1 MGAFLFSGQ
10 TNAPLKQ
17 ISPILGKKRVDYS
30 GFHTFFYIDIPAA
43 EHRKNQKG
51 DEKSC
56 NHSKESRHGRE
67 HRNTVIRNEYQLV
80 GVAFVSEEVPNREQV
95 EDQLAERT
103 EALRQ
108 EAQTALDAWLNEQG
122 LEQVMGVIIPKKTI

>member
-1 MGAFLFSGQ
+1 MQSLERIPTRQRASKHGDPGMN
-10 TNAPLKQ
+10 TNW
-17 ISPILGKKRVDYS
+17 I
-30 GFHTFFYIDIPAA
+30 
-43 EHRKNQKG
+43 
-51 DEKSC
+51 
-56 NHSKESRHGRE
+56 
-67 HRNTVIRNEYQLV
+67 

>member
-1 MGAFLFSGQ
+1 MN
-10 TNAPLKQ
+10 TNW
-17 ISPILGKKRVDYS
+17 I
-30 GFHTFFYIDIPAA
+30 
-43 EHRKNQKG
+43 
-51 DEKSC
+51 
-56 NHSKESRHGRE
+56 
-67 HRNTVIRNEYQLV
+67 

-122 LEQVMGVIIPKKTI
+122 LEQVMGLSSRKKLFKSIEEEQTWLL

>member
-1 MGAFLFSGQ
+1 MN
-10 TNAPLKQ
+10 TNW
-17 ISPILGKKRVDYS
+17 I
-30 GFHTFFYIDIPAA
+30 
-43 EHRKNQKG
+43 
-51 DEKSC
+51 
-56 NHSKESRHGRE
+56 
-67 HRNTVIRNEYQLV
+67 

-122 LEQVMGVIIPKKTI
+122 LEQVMGVIIPKKLFKSIEEEQTWLL

>member
-1 MGAFLFSGQ
+1 MN
-10 TNAPLKQ
+10 TNW
-17 ISPILGKKRVDYS
+17 I
-30 GFHTFFYIDIPAA
+30 
-43 EHRKNQKG
+43 
-51 DEKSC
+51 
-56 NHSKESRHGRE
+56 
-67 HRNTVIRNEYQLV
+67 

-122 LEQVMGVIIPKKTI
+122 LEQVMGLSLIHISEPTRPY

>member
-1 MGAFLFSGQ
+1 MN
-10 TNAPLKQ
+10 TNW
-17 ISPILGKKRVDYS
+17 I
-30 GFHTFFYIDIPAA
+30 
-43 EHRKNQKG
+43 
-51 DEKSC
+51 
-56 NHSKESRHGRE
+56 
-67 HRNTVIRNEYQLV
+67 

-122 LEQVMGVIIPKKTI
+122 LEQVLGVIILKKTI

>member
-1 MGAFLFSGQ
+1 MN
-10 TNAPLKQ
+10 TNW
-17 ISPILGKKRVDYS
+17 I
-30 GFHTFFYIDIPAA
+30 
-43 EHRKNQKG
+43 
-51 DEKSC
+51 
-56 NHSKESRHGRE
+56 
-67 HRNTVIRNEYQLV
+67 

-122 LEQVMGVIIPKKTI
+122 LEQVMGVIIPKKNYLSQSRRNKRGYFNYRDGGRTGQ

>member
-1 MGAFLFSGQ
+1 MKSHAI
-10 TNAPLKQ
+10 T
-17 ISPILGKKRVDYS
+17 
-30 GFHTFFYIDIPAA
+30 
-43 EHRKNQKG
+43 RKNP
-51 DEKSC
+51 DTA
-56 NHSKESRHGRE
+56 ESIETRWSGM
-67 HRNTVIRNEYQLV
+67 NTNWI

-122 LEQVMGVIIPKKTI
+122 LEQVMGVIILKKTI

>member
-17 ISPILGKKRVDYS
+17 ISPILGKSVWTIL
-30 GFHTFFYIDIPAA
+30 GTNWI
-43 EHRKNQKG
+43 
-51 DEKSC
+51 
-56 NHSKESRHGRE
+56 
-67 HRNTVIRNEYQLV
+67 

>member
-17 ISPILGKKRVDYS
+17 ISPILGKSV
-30 GFHTFFYIDIPAA
+30 
-43 EHRKNQKG
+43 
-51 DEKSC
+51 
-56 NHSKESRHGRE
+56 
-67 HRNTVIRNEYQLV
+67 NTNWI

-122 LEQVMGVIIPKKTI
+122 LEQVMGVIILKKTI

>member
-1 MGAFLFSGQ
+1 MNTNWPGSSGC
-10 TNAPLKQ
+10 
-17 ISPILGKKRVDYS
+17 ISPSFL
-30 GFHTFFYIDIPAA
+30 
-43 EHRKNQKG
+43 Q
-51 DEKSC
+51 
-56 NHSKESRHGRE
+56 
-67 HRNTVIRNEYQLV
+67 
-80 GVAFVSEEVPNREQV
+80 FVSEEVPNREQV

>member
-1 MGAFLFSGQ
+1 MQSLERIPTRRSGMN
-10 TNAPLKQ
+10 TNW
-17 ISPILGKKRVDYS
+17 I
-30 GFHTFFYIDIPAA
+30 
-43 EHRKNQKG
+43 
-51 DEKSC
+51 
-56 NHSKESRHGRE
+56 
-67 HRNTVIRNEYQLV
+67 